1 MPTCSD
7 KLLWLKYWRNAPDK
21 QLSIIPKDKKTKQL
35 AIKLLNDWIN
45 ILVKI
50 DKNSSGV
57 SGVKCTI
64 IVFYGE
70 INKWCRNGVKG
81 AQYGIIFLP
90 PLPI

>member
-7 KLLWLKYWRNAPDK
+7 KLMWLKYEKERNAPDK

-35 AIKLLNDWIN
+35 AIKLLNNWIN

-64 IVFYGE
+64 IVFFGE
-70 INKWCRNGVKG
+70 INK
-81 AQYGIIFLP
+81 
-90 PLPI
+90 